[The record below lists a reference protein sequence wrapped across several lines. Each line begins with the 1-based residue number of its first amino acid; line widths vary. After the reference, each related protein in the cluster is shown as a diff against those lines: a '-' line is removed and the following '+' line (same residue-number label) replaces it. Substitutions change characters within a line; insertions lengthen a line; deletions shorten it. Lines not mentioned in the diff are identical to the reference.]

1 MHPMPV
7 VMPAVTIDAT
17 AIMVMLSIICP
28 LVVWLWFQ
36 VWGAGFGLGLRVLV
50 AAAM

>member
-1 MHPMPV
+1 V

-17 AIMVMLSIICP
+17 AMIVMLSIMCP
-28 LVVWLWFQ
+28 LVVWLYQ
-36 VWGAGFGLGLRVLV
+36 VLTAGAGLRFRV